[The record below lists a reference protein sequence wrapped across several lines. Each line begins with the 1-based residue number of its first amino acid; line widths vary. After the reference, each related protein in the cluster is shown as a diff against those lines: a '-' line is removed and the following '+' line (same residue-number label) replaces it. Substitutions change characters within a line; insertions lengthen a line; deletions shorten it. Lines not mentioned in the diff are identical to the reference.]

1 MDRWVEVV
9 NSTRG
14 RRLARARWCVTFACR
29 LRGLSLRRRL
39 EQGEGLVL
47 VEARPSR
54 IGAAIHMAGMLFPL
68 GIVWID
74 GDGRVVDTRLAQPW
88 GIYLPSAPAQ
98 FTLEASSSILDE
110 IGKGDQVVFRDEK
123 SR

>member
-14 RRLARARWCVTFACR
+14 RPLARARWCVTFACR
-29 LRGLSLRRRL
+29 LRGLSLRRQL
-39 EQGEGLVL
+39 EKGEGLVL

-68 GIVWID
+68 GVVWID
-74 GDGRVVDTRLAQPW
+74 GAGRVVDTRLARPW
-88 GIYLPSAPAQ
+88 HIYLPSSPAQ
-98 FTLEASSSILDE
+98 FTLEASPSILDQ
-110 IGKGDQVVFRDEK
+110 IGKGDQVLFRDETP
-123 SR
+123 R